1 MKEIVIA
8 SHNDGKVEEIRG
20 LLKKYKF
27 KIFSLKKFSH
37 IEPKENGKTF
47 IENSVIKAVNALK
60 ITGLPSISDDS
71 GLCIPALNND
81 PGIYSARWAGKGKNF
96 DLASKKI
103 EKKLFEKY
111 RNKQRLFKAFFC
123 CALTIALPDGT
134 IKSFEGKVFGTLSFP
149 PKGKNGFGYDPIFI
163 PKGYK
168 KTFGELTSDEKN
180 NISMRAIAFKK
191 FKKHFLL
198 NPKKK

>member
-8 SHNDGKVEEIRG
+8 SHNDGKVDEIRG

-47 IENSVIKAVNALK
+47 IENSVIKAVSALK

-96 DLASKKI
+96 DLAAKKI

-111 RNKQRLFKAFFC
+111 RNKQKVFKAFFC
-123 CALTIALPDGT
+123 CALSIALPDGT
-134 IKSFEGKVFGTLSFP
+134 IKSFEGKVFGTLQFP
-149 PKGKNGFGYDPIFI
+149 PKGENGFGYDPIFI

-168 KTFGELTSDEKN
+168 KTFGEMKYSFKER
-180 NISMRAIAFKK
+180 ISHRQKAFKK
-191 FKKHFLL
+191 LQNFISKI
-198 NPKKK
+198 

>member
-8 SHNDGKVEEIRG
+8 SHNDGKVDEIRG

-47 IENSVIKAVNALK
+47 IENSVIKAVSALK

-96 DLASKKI
+96 DLAAKKI

-111 RNKQRLFKAFFC
+111 RNKQKLFKAFFC
-123 CALTIALPDGT
+123 CALSIALPDGT
-134 IKSFEGKVFGTLSFP
+134 IKSFEGKVFGMLQFP
-149 PKGKNGFGYDPIFI
+149 PKGENGFGYDPIFI

-168 KTFGELTSDEKN
+168 KTFGEMKYSFKER
-180 NISMRAIAFKK
+180 ISHRQKAFKK
-191 FKKHFLL
+191 LQNFIANL
-198 NPKKK
+198 

>member
-8 SHNDGKVEEIRG
+8 SHNDGKVDEIRG

-47 IENSVIKAVNALK
+47 IENSVIKAVSALK

-81 PGIYSARWAGKGKNF
+81 PGIYSARWAGKEKNF
-96 DLASKKI
+96 DLAAKKI

-111 RNKQRLFKAFFC
+111 RNKQKVFKAFFC
-123 CALTIALPDGT
+123 CALSIALPDGI
-134 IKSFEGKVFGTLSFP
+134 IKSFEGKVFGTLQFP
-149 PKGKNGFGYDPIFI
+149 PKGENGFGYDPIFI

-168 KTFGELTSDEKN
+168 KTFGEMKYSFKER
-180 NISMRAIAFKK
+180 IS
-191 FKKHFLL
+191 
-198 NPKKK
+198 

>member
-27 KIFSLKKFSH
+27 RIYSLKKFSN

-47 IENSVIKAVNALK
+47 IENSVIKAESALK

-81 PGIYSARWAGKGKNF
+81 PGIYSARWAGKEKNF
-96 DLASKKI
+96 DLAAKKI

-111 RNKQRLFKAFFC
+111 RNKQKLFKAFFC
-123 CALTIALPDGT
+123 CALSIALPDGT
-134 IKSFEGKVFGTLSFP
+134 IKSFEGKVFGTLQFP
-149 PKGKNGFGYDPIFI
+149 PKGDNGFGYDPIFI

-168 KTFGELTSDEKN
+168 KTFGEMKYSFKER
-180 NISMRAIAFKK
+180 ISHRQKAFKK
-191 FKKHFLL
+191 LQNFISKI
-198 NPKKK
+198 

>member
-96 DLASKKI
+96 DLAAKKI

-111 RNKQRLFKAFFC
+111 GNKQKLFKAFFC

-134 IKSFEGKVFGTLSFP
+134 IKSFEGKVFGTLQFP
-149 PKGKNGFGYDPIFI
+149 PKGDNGFGYDPIFI
-163 PKGYK
+163 PRRYK
-168 KTFGELTSDEKN
+168 KTFGEMKYSFKER
-180 NISMRAIAFKK
+180 ISHRQKAFKK
-191 FKKHFLL
+191 LHNFIAKL
-198 NPKKK
+198 

>member
-8 SHNDGKVEEIRG
+8 SHNDGKVDEIRG

-47 IENSVIKAVNALK
+47 IENSVIKAVSALK

-96 DLASKKI
+96 DLAAKKI

-111 RNKQRLFKAFFC
+111 RNKQKLFKAFFC
-123 CALTIALPDGT
+123 CALSIALPDGT
-134 IKSFEGKVFGTLSFP
+134 IKSFEGKVFGMLQFP
-149 PKGKNGFGYDPIFI
+149 PKGENGFGYDPIFI

-168 KTFGELTSDEKN
+168 KTFGEMKYSFKER
-180 NISMRAIAFKK
+180 ISHRQIAFEKLK
-191 FKKHFLL
+191 NFIANL
-198 NPKKK
+198 

>member
-8 SHNDGKVEEIRG
+8 SHNDGKVDEIRG

-47 IENSVIKAVNALK
+47 IENSVIKAVSALK

-111 RNKQRLFKAFFC
+111 RNKQKLFKAFFC

-134 IKSFEGKVFGTLSFP
+134 IKSFEGKVFGTLQFP

-168 KTFGELTSDEKN
+168 KTFGEMKYSFKER
-180 NISMRAIAFKK
+180 ISHRQKAFKK
-191 FKKHFLL
+191 LQNFISKL
-198 NPKKK
+198 

>member
-8 SHNDGKVEEIRG
+8 SHNDGKVDEIRG
-20 LLKKYKF
+20 LLKKYNF

-47 IENSVIKAVNALK
+47 IENSVIKAVSALK

-96 DLASKKI
+96 DLAAKKI

-111 RNKQRLFKAFFC
+111 RNKQKIFKAFFC
-123 CALTIALPDGT
+123 CALSIALPDGT
-134 IKSFEGKVFGTLSFP
+134 IKSFEGKVFGTLQFP
-149 PKGKNGFGYDPIFI
+149 PKGENGFGYDPIFI

-168 KTFGELTSDEKN
+168 KTFGEMKYSFKER
-180 NISMRAIAFKK
+180 ISHRQKAFKK
-191 FKKHFLL
+191 LQNFISKI
-198 NPKKK
+198 

>member
-27 KIFSLKKFSH
+27 RIYSLKKFSN

-47 IENSVIKAVNALK
+47 IENSVIKAVSALK

-96 DLASKKI
+96 DLAAKKI
-103 EKKLFEKY
+103 EKKLFERY
-111 RNKQRLFKAFFC
+111 GNKKKLFKAFFC
-123 CALTIALPDGT
+123 CALTIALHDGT
-134 IKSFEGKVFGTLSFP
+134 IKSFEGKVFGTLQFP

-168 KTFGELTSDEKN
+168 KTFGEMKYSFKEK
-180 NISMRAIAFKK
+180 ISHRQKAFKK
-191 FKKHFLL
+191 LQNFISTI
-198 NPKKK
+198 

>member
-8 SHNDGKVEEIRG
+8 SHNDGKVDEIRG

-47 IENSVIKAVNALK
+47 IENSVIKAVSALK

-96 DLASKKI
+96 DLAAKKI

-111 RNKQRLFKAFFC
+111 RNKQKLFKAFFC
-123 CALTIALPDGT
+123 CALSIALPDGT
-134 IKSFEGKVFGTLSFP
+134 IKSFEGKVFGTLQFP
-149 PKGKNGFGYDPIFI
+149 PKGVNGFGYDPIFI

-168 KTFGELTSDEKN
+168 KTFGEMKYSFKER
-180 NISMRAIAFKK
+180 ISHRQKAFRKLQNFISK
-191 FKKHFLL
+191 I
-198 NPKKK
+198 

>member
-8 SHNDGKVEEIRG
+8 SHNDGKVDEIRG

-47 IENSVIKAVNALK
+47 IENSVIKAVSALK

-96 DLASKKI
+96 DLAAKKI

-111 RNKQRLFKAFFC
+111 RNKQKLFKAFFC
-123 CALTIALPDGT
+123 CALSIALPDGT
-134 IKSFEGKVFGTLSFP
+134 IKSFEGKVFGTLQFP
-149 PKGKNGFGYDPIFI
+149 PKVENGFGYDPIFI

-168 KTFGELTSDEKN
+168 KTFGEMKYSFKER
-180 NISMRAIAFKK
+180 ISHRQKAFKK
-191 FKKHFLL
+191 LQNFISKI
-198 NPKKK
+198 

>member
-8 SHNDGKVEEIRG
+8 SHNDGKVDEIRG

-47 IENSVIKAVNALK
+47 IENSVIKAVSALK

-96 DLASKKI
+96 DLAAKKI

-111 RNKQRLFKAFFC
+111 RNKQKLFKAFFC
-123 CALTIALPDGT
+123 CALSIALPDGT
-134 IKSFEGKVFGTLSFP
+134 IKSFEGKVFGRLQFP
-149 PKGKNGFGYDPIFI
+149 PKGENGFGYDPIFI
-163 PKGYK
+163 PEGYK
-168 KTFGELTSDEKN
+168 KTFGEMKYSFKER
-180 NISMRAIAFKK
+180 ISHRQKAFKK
-191 FKKHFLL
+191 LQNFISKI
-198 NPKKK
+198 

>member
-27 KIFSLKKFSH
+27 RIYSLKKFSH

-47 IENSVIKAVNALK
+47 IENSVIKAVSALK

-96 DLASKKI
+96 DLAAKKI

-111 RNKQRLFKAFFC
+111 GNKQKLFKAFFC

-134 IKSFEGKVFGTLSFP
+134 IKSFEGKVFGTLQFP
-149 PKGKNGFGYDPIFI
+149 PKGDNGFGYDPIFI

-168 KTFGELTSDEKN
+168 KTFGEMKYSFKER
-180 NISMRAIAFKK
+180 ISHRQKAFKK
-191 FKKHFLL
+191 LQNFIAKL
-198 NPKKK
+198 

>member
-27 KIFSLKKFSH
+27 RIYSLKKFSN
-37 IEPKENGKTF
+37 IEPRENGKTF
-47 IENSVIKAVNALK
+47 IENSVIKAVSALK

-96 DLASKKI
+96 DLAAKKI

-111 RNKQRLFKAFFC
+111 GNKQKLFKAFFC

-134 IKSFEGKVFGTLSFP
+134 IKSFEGKVFGRLQFP
-149 PKGKNGFGYDPIFI
+149 PKGDNGFGYDPIFI
-163 PKGYK
+163 PRRYK
-168 KTFGELTSDEKN
+168 KTFGEMKYSFKEK
-180 NISMRAIAFKK
+180 ISHRQKAFEKLQNFIAK
-191 FKKHFLL
+191 L
-198 NPKKK
+198 

>member
-8 SHNDGKVEEIRG
+8 SHNEGKVEEIRG

-27 KIFSLKKFSH
+27 RIYSLKKFSN
-37 IEPKENGKTF
+37 IEPRENGKTF
-47 IENSVIKAVNALK
+47 IENSVIKAVSALK

-96 DLASKKI
+96 DLAAKKI

-111 RNKQRLFKAFFC
+111 GNKQKLFKAFFC

-134 IKSFEGKVFGTLSFP
+134 IKSFEGKVFGTLQFP
-149 PKGKNGFGYDPIFI
+149 PKGDNGFGYDPIFI
-163 PKGYK
+163 PRRYK
-168 KTFGELTSDEKN
+168 KTFGEMKYSFKER
-180 NISMRAIAFKK
+180 ISHRQKAFKK
-191 FKKHFLL
+191 ITQFYC
-198 NPKKK
+198 

>member
-8 SHNDGKVEEIRG
+8 SLNDGKVEEIRD

-47 IENSVIKAVNALK
+47 IENSVIKAVSALK

-96 DLASKKI
+96 DLAAKKI

-111 RNKQRLFKAFFC
+111 RNKQKIFKAFFC

-134 IKSFEGKVFGTLSFP
+134 IKSFEGKVFGTLQFP
-149 PKGKNGFGYDPIFI
+149 PKGENGFGYDPIFI

-168 KTFGELTSDEKN
+168 KTFGEMKYSFKER
-180 NISMRAIAFKK
+180 ISHRQKAFKK
-191 FKKHFLL
+191 LQNFISKI
-198 NPKKK
+198 

>member
-8 SHNDGKVEEIRG
+8 SHNDGKVDEIRG

-27 KIFSLKKFSH
+27 RIYSLKKFSN

-47 IENSVIKAVNALK
+47 IENSVIKAVSALK

-111 RNKQRLFKAFFC
+111 RNKQKLFKAFFC

-134 IKSFEGKVFGTLSFP
+134 IKSFEGKVFGTLQFP

-168 KTFGELTSDEKN
+168 KTFGEMKYSFKER
-180 NISMRAIAFKK
+180 ISHRQKAFKK
-191 FKKHFLL
+191 LQNFISKL
-198 NPKKK
+198 

>member
-8 SHNDGKVEEIRG
+8 SHNDGKVDEIRG

-47 IENSVIKAVNALK
+47 IENSVIKAVSALK

-96 DLASKKI
+96 DLAAKKI

-111 RNKQRLFKAFFC
+111 RNKQKLFKAFFC
-123 CALTIALPDGT
+123 CALSIALPDGT
-134 IKSFEGKVFGTLSFP
+134 IKSFEGKVFGTLQFP
-149 PKGKNGFGYDPIFI
+149 PKGDNGFGYDPIFI

-168 KTFGELTSDEKN
+168 KTFGEMKYSFKER
-180 NISMRAIAFKK
+180 ISHRQKAFKK
-191 FKKHFLL
+191 LQNFISKI
-198 NPKKK
+198 

>member
-47 IENSVIKAVNALK
+47 IENSVIKAVSALK

-111 RNKQRLFKAFFC
+111 RNKQKLFKAFFC

-134 IKSFEGKVFGTLSFP
+134 IKSFEGKVFGTLQFP

-168 KTFGELTSDEKN
+168 KTFGEMKYSFKER
-180 NISMRAIAFKK
+180 ISHRQKAFKK
-191 FKKHFLL
+191 LDNFIAKL
-198 NPKKK
+198 

>member
-27 KIFSLKKFSH
+27 KIYSLKKFSN

-111 RNKQRLFKAFFC
+111 RNKQKLFKAFFC

-134 IKSFEGKVFGTLSFP
+134 IKSFEGKVFGTLQFP

-168 KTFGELTSDEKN
+168 KTFGEMKYSFKER
-180 NISMRAIAFKK
+180 ISHRQKAFKK
-191 FKKHFLL
+191 LQNFIAKL
-198 NPKKK
+198 

>member
-8 SHNDGKVEEIRG
+8 SHNEGKVEEIRG
-20 LLKKYKF
+20 LLKKYKLR
-27 KIFSLKKFSH
+27 IYSLKKFSN
-37 IEPKENGKTF
+37 IEPRENGNTF

-96 DLASKKI
+96 DLAAKKI

-111 RNKQRLFKAFFC
+111 GNKQKLFKAFFC

-134 IKSFEGKVFGTLSFP
+134 IKSFEGKVFGTLQFP
-149 PKGKNGFGYDPIFI
+149 PKGDNGFGYDPIFI
-163 PKGYK
+163 PRRYK
-168 KTFGELTSDEKN
+168 KTFGEMKYSFKER
-180 NISMRAIAFKK
+180 ISHRQKAFKK
-191 FKKHFLL
+191 LHNFIAKL
-198 NPKKK
+198 

>member
-8 SHNDGKVEEIRG
+8 SHNDGKVDEIRG

-37 IEPKENGKTF
+37 IEPKENGETF
-47 IENSVIKAVNALK
+47 IENSVIKAVSALK

-96 DLASKKI
+96 DLAAKKI

-111 RNKQRLFKAFFC
+111 RNKQKLFKAVSYTH
-123 CALTIALPDGT
+123 LTLPT
-134 IKSFEGKVFGTLSFP
+134 IYSV
-149 PKGKNGFGYDPIFI
+149 
-163 PKGYK
+163 
-168 KTFGELTSDEKN
+168 
-180 NISMRAIAFKK
+180 
-191 FKKHFLL
+191 
-198 NPKKK
+198 

>member
-8 SHNDGKVEEIRG
+8 SHNDGKVDEIRG

-47 IENSVIKAVNALK
+47 IENSVIKAVSALK

-96 DLASKKI
+96 DLAAKKI

-111 RNKQRLFKAFFC
+111 RNKQKLFKAFFC

-134 IKSFEGKVFGTLSFP
+134 IKSFEGKVFGTLQFP
-149 PKGKNGFGYDPIFI
+149 PKGENGFGYDPIFI

-168 KTFGELTSDEKN
+168 KTFGEMKYSFKER
-180 NISMRAIAFKK
+180 ISHRQKAFKK
-191 FKKHFLL
+191 LQNFISKI
-198 NPKKK
+198 

>member
-8 SHNDGKVEEIRG
+8 SHNDGKVDEIRG

-37 IEPKENGKTF
+37 IEPKENGRTF
-47 IENSVIKAVNALK
+47 IENSVIKAVSALK

-96 DLASKKI
+96 DLAAKKI

-111 RNKQRLFKAFFC
+111 RNKQKLFKAFFC
-123 CALTIALPDGT
+123 CALSIALPDGT
-134 IKSFEGKVFGTLSFP
+134 IKSFEGKVFGTLQFP
-149 PKGKNGFGYDPIFI
+149 PKGENGFGYDPIFI

-168 KTFGELTSDEKN
+168 KTFGEMKYSFKER
-180 NISMRAIAFKK
+180 ISHRQKAFKK
-191 FKKHFLL
+191 LQNFISKI
-198 NPKKK
+198 

>member
-47 IENSVIKAVNALK
+47 IENSVIKAVSALK

-111 RNKQRLFKAFFC
+111 RNKQKLFKAFFC

-134 IKSFEGKVFGTLSFP
+134 IKSFEGKVFGTLQFP

-168 KTFGELTSDEKN
+168 KTFGEMKYSFKER
-180 NISMRAIAFKK
+180 ISHRQKAFKK
-191 FKKHFLL
+191 L
-198 NPKKK
+198 NNFIAKL

>member
-47 IENSVIKAVNALK
+47 IENSVIKAVSALK

-96 DLASKKI
+96 DLAAKKI

-111 RNKQRLFKAFFC
+111 RNKQKIFKAFFC

-134 IKSFEGKVFGTLSFP
+134 IKSFEGKVFGTLQFP
-149 PKGKNGFGYDPIFI
+149 PKGDNGFGYDPIFI
-163 PKGYK
+163 PRRYK
-168 KTFGELTSDEKN
+168 KTFGEMKYSFKER
-180 NISMRAIAFKK
+180 ISHRQKAFKK
-191 FKKHFLL
+191 LQNFISKI
-198 NPKKK
+198 

>member
-1 MKEIVIA
+1 MKEIVVA

-47 IENSVIKAVNALK
+47 IENSVIKAVSALK

-96 DLASKKI
+96 DLAAKKI

-111 RNKQRLFKAFFC
+111 RNKQKLFKAFFC
-123 CALTIALPDGT
+123 CALSIALPDGT
-134 IKSFEGKVFGTLSFP
+134 IKSFEGKVFGTLQFP
-149 PKGKNGFGYDPIFI
+149 PKGENGFGYDPIFI

-168 KTFGELTSDEKN
+168 KTFGEMKYSFKER
-180 NISMRAIAFKK
+180 ISHRQKAFKK
-191 FKKHFLL
+191 LQNFISKI
-198 NPKKK
+198 

>member
-8 SHNDGKVEEIRG
+8 SHNDGKVDEIRG

-47 IENSVIKAVNALK
+47 IENSVIKAVSALK

-96 DLASKKI
+96 DLAAKKI

-111 RNKQRLFKAFFC
+111 RNKQKLFKAFFC
-123 CALTIALPDGT
+123 CALSIALPDGT
-134 IKSFEGKVFGTLSFP
+134 IKSFEGKVFGTLQFP

-168 KTFGELTSDEKN
+168 KTFGEMKYSFKER
-180 NISMRAIAFKK
+180 ISHRQKAFKK
-191 FKKHFLL
+191 LKNFISKI
-198 NPKKK
+198 

>member
-47 IENSVIKAVNALK
+47 IENSVIKAVSALK

-96 DLASKKI
+96 DLAAKKI

-111 RNKQRLFKAFFC
+111 RNKQKLFKAFFC
-123 CALTIALPDGT
+123 CALSIALPDGT
-134 IKSFEGKVFGTLSFP
+134 IKSFEGKVFGTLQFP
-149 PKGKNGFGYDPIFI
+149 PKGVNGFGYDPIFI

-168 KTFGELTSDEKN
+168 KTFGEMKYSFKER
-180 NISMRAIAFKK
+180 ISHRQKAFKK
-191 FKKHFLL
+191 LQNFISKI
-198 NPKKK
+198 

>member
-27 KIFSLKKFSH
+27 QIFSLKKFSH

-47 IENSVIKAVNALK
+47 IENSVIKAVSALK

-96 DLASKKI
+96 DLAAKKI

-111 RNKQRLFKAFFC
+111 RNKQKLFKANFC

-134 IKSFEGKVFGTLSFP
+134 IKSFEGKVFGTLQFP
-149 PKGKNGFGYDPIFI
+149 PKGENGFGYDPIFI

-168 KTFGELTSDEKN
+168 KTFGEMKYSFKER
-180 NISMRAIAFKK
+180 ISHRQKAFKK
-191 FKKHFLL
+191 LQNFISKI
-198 NPKKK
+198 

>member
-8 SHNDGKVEEIRG
+8 SHNDGKVDEIRG

-47 IENSVIKAVNALK
+47 IENSVIKAVSALK

-96 DLASKKI
+96 DLAAKKI

-111 RNKQRLFKAFFC
+111 RNKQKLFKAFFC
-123 CALTIALPDGT
+123 CALSIALPDGT
-134 IKSFEGKVFGTLSFP
+134 IKSFEGKVFGMLQFP
-149 PKGKNGFGYDPIFI
+149 PKGENGFGYDPIFI

-168 KTFGELTSDEKN
+168 KTFGEMKYSFKER
-180 NISMRAIAFKK
+180 ISHRQKAFKK
-191 FKKHFLL
+191 LQM
-198 NPKKK
+198 

>member
-8 SHNDGKVEEIRG
+8 SHNDGKVDEIRG
-20 LLKKYKF
+20 LLKKYNF

-47 IENSVIKAVNALK
+47 IENSVIKAVSALK

-96 DLASKKI
+96 DLAAKKI

-111 RNKQRLFKAFFC
+111 GNKQKLFKAFFC
-123 CALTIALPDGT
+123 CALSIALPDGT
-134 IKSFEGKVFGTLSFP
+134 IKSFEGKVFGRLQFP
-149 PKGKNGFGYDPIFI
+149 PKGENGFGYDPIFI

-168 KTFGELTSDEKN
+168 KTFGEMKYSFKER
-180 NISMRAIAFKK
+180 ISHRQKAFKK
-191 FKKHFLL
+191 LQNFISKI
-198 NPKKK
+198 

>member
-27 KIFSLKKFSH
+27 RIYSLKKFSN
-37 IEPKENGKTF
+37 IEPRENGNTF

-96 DLASKKI
+96 DLAAKKI

-111 RNKQRLFKAFFC
+111 GNKQKLFKAFFC

-134 IKSFEGKVFGTLSFP
+134 IKSFEGKVFGTLQFP
-149 PKGKNGFGYDPIFI
+149 PKGDNGFGYDPIFI
-163 PKGYK
+163 PRRYK
-168 KTFGELTSDEKN
+168 KTFGEMKYSFKER
-180 NISMRAIAFKK
+180 ISHRQKAFKK
-191 FKKHFLL
+191 LHNFIAKL
-198 NPKKK
+198 

>member
-27 KIFSLKKFSH
+27 RIYSLKKFSN

-96 DLASKKI
+96 DLAAKKI

-111 RNKQRLFKAFFC
+111 GNKQKLFKAFFC

-134 IKSFEGKVFGTLSFP
+134 IKSFEGKVFGTLQFP
-149 PKGKNGFGYDPIFI
+149 PKGDNGFGYDPIFI
-163 PKGYK
+163 PRRYK
-168 KTFGELTSDEKN
+168 KTFGEMKYSFKER
-180 NISMRAIAFKK
+180 ISHRQKAFKK
-191 FKKHFLL
+191 LHNFIAKL
-198 NPKKK
+198 